1 MDFLNC
7 LVIINSIKVIDLLID
22 YDLNNYIQGKSYT
35 DIIEVSHK
43 ISSLAYFKD
52 TDTVPK
58 QDKITILNLDK
69 IIIHSLD
76 KIIILNLD
84 KIIIHSLDKIIIPSL
99 DKIIIPN
106 LDKIVNFVR
115 DHKLTILFSR

>member
-1 MDFLNC
+1 MDFLHC
-7 LVIINSIKVIDLLID
+7 LLIINSIKVINLLINN
-22 YDLNNYIQGKSYT
+22 DLNNYIQGKRYT

-43 ISSLAYFKD
+43 TSSSAYFKD
-52 TDTVPK
+52 TNTVPK
-58 QDKITILNLDK
+58 QDKIIILNLDN

-76 KIIILNLD
+76 KIIILN
-84 KIIIHSLDKIIIPSL
+84 L

-115 DHKLTILFSR
+115 DHKFTILFSR